1 MSSRVFIGE
10 HGRRKKEA
18 QTGTRAAHCSPSSFY
33 QCAPDTWC
41 VKMVCLQ
48 SISVL
53 RRGIYFTLFMLC
65 SINTV
70 LLILNM
76 SKSCDVHSFDTHE
89 KRNDTNHVWIF
100 DTVANETNARK
111 RTLNQIKS
119 CIDKSSLNN
128 TNSFA
133 IGLAHWYEFMVDDR
147 EVICN
152 FHDYYL
158 TLANCVN
165 LTYSN
170 EKSNFLL
177 KKTRQL
183 CSN

>member
-10 HGRRKKEA
+10 HGRKEEGGSDRHA
-18 QTGTRAAHCSPSSFY
+18 LLISLPPSFY
-33 QCAPDTWC
+33 QCAPGTCC
-41 VKMVCLQ
+41 VKMVCWQ

-53 RRGIYFTLFMLC
+53 QKGIYSTLFMLC
-65 SINTV
+65 FINTV

-76 SKSCDVHSFDTHE
+76 SKSCDVHSFDTDE

-100 DTVANETNARK
+100 DTVANETNGKR